1 MKSNVQVFIETNSL
15 GRMELTERAD
25 SYSFGTLQPGGWWQA
40 QVLILAPERDLWILA
55 DAEETGIL
63 TFVVNG
69 DEVWRGDLA
78 GTTLEKNHLTIRA
91 QGAAMRLKGDEIW
104 QAFADSE
111 YGRWQPL
118 DTERFDRD
126 NNNRLYLA
134 ARAST
139 EYGEG
144 ERCRI
149 RWPEMPGEL
158 DGRVKRVSARVDMA
172 AWGREWK
179 VGLRAGNTDVWEQSF
194 EGSASG
200 VANVHITAVENRGVL
215 DSEYVEIL
223 NTGSLEKVIT
233 DFMLYS
239 DATLLY
245 TFPPFT
251 MPAGQSIKVY
261 SKTGVNTA
269 TDLYMGLA
277 VAAFVEASGL
287 AILNNDAASLRAQY
301 RWLDVDETV
310 DAETIEFWMAPQQ
323 DGLAEAFVKV
333 TRVTVRTLDST
344 MSEAIIDE
352 ILTANELSGTLQAS
366 GLEIDQLV
374 SEGRSGIDVIR
385 DVAYLGDGN
394 QSWLF
399 VIYEHGA
406 EFKPWSTAPDWL
418 VTRAD
423 LAMWSIQRD
432 RENVFNAVRA
442 RLPDRWTS
450 EWFEDAKSIARNFR
464 REKTLNLPQT
474 SQAEARRWAQIY
486 LSEMANV
493 LSSLRI
499 EATSLVRKPDNSFWP
514 AVMIRAGHVVA
525 LRDLIPQ
532 QDVIV
537 RVSETTYNG
546 STLQIV
552 PVGAS
557 SRLEVILARREAVSR

>member
-1 MKSNVQVFIETNSL
+1 MKSNVQIFVETNSL

-25 SYSFGTLQPGGWWQA
+25 SFSFGTLQPGGWWQA
-40 QVLILAPERDLWILA
+40 QVVILAPERDLWVLA
-55 DAEETGIL
+55 DANEAGTI

-69 DEVWRGDLA
+69 DEIWRGDLS
-78 GTTLEKNHLTIRA
+78 GTTLESSRLTIRA
-91 QGAAMRLKGDEIW
+91 QGPAMRLKGDEIW

-111 YGRWQPL
+111 YRRWKPL
-118 DTERFDRD
+118 DTERFDKD

-149 RWPEMPGEL
+149 QWPEMPGEL
-158 DGRVKRVSARVDMA
+158 DGRVKRVTARVDMA

-179 VGLRAGNTDVWEQSF
+179 VGLRADGSDVWEQTF
-194 EGSASG
+194 AGNASG
-200 VANVHITAVENRGVL
+200 VANVHITAVEGRGDL
-215 DSEYVEIL
+215 DREYVEIL

-233 DFMLYS
+233 DYTLYS
-239 DATLLY
+239 DVTLLY
-245 TFPPFT
+245 TFPTFT
-251 MPAGQSIKVY
+251 MLAGQSIKVH
-261 SKTGVNTA
+261 SKAGVNTA

-277 VAAFVEASGL
+277 AAAFSEANGL

-301 RWLDVDETV
+301 RWLDVDESV

-333 TRVTVRTLDST
+333 TQVTVRTLNST
-344 MSEAIIDE
+344 TGEDIIGE
-352 ILTANELSGTLQAS
+352 ILTANGLSGTLQVS
-366 GLEIDQLV
+366 GLEIDQMV

-385 DVAYLGDGN
+385 DVAYLGDGE
-394 QSWLF
+394 QSWVF
-399 VIYEHGA
+399 VIYENGA
-406 EFKPWSTAPDWL
+406 EFRPWSTTPDWL

-423 LAMWSIQRD
+423 LVTWSIQRD

-450 EWFEDAKSIARNFR
+450 DWFEDAESIARYGR

-474 SQAEARRWAQIY
+474 SQAEAQRLAQIY

-499 EATSLVRKPDNSFWP
+499 EATRLVRKPDNSLWP
-514 AVMIRAGHVVA
+514 AVMIRAGQVVA

-537 RVSETTYNG
+537 RVAETTFNG
-546 STLQIV
+546 NTLQIV

-557 SRLEVILARREAVSR
+557 NRLEVLLAKLKVT